1 VTEDST
7 EPTISIEETSNWW
20 SRRCGGREVLVLAL
34 PLVISTASWAV
45 MHFVDRMFLL
55 WYSTDAVAA
64 AMPAGMLHFTLV
76 CFPLG
81 LVAYVNTFVAQY
93 KGAGRPERIGLAVGQ
108 GVRVAVIAAPLFLL
122 TIPLAPVLFG
132 WAGHDPRIARLEV
145 IYFQVLTLG
154 AGGGIIATA
163 LSTFFSGRG
172 ETRVVM
178 VVDVTAM
185 LLNIVLNYL
194 WIFGNCGM
202 PELGIAGAA
211 LGTVVAQWSKVLLYW
226 RFMARPGL
234 SQKYQLAAGRRYDG
248 QLMRRLLRY
257 GGPNGLQLLVE
268 MSAATIFIILV
279 GRLGREAM
287 VATTLAFNVNN
298 VAFIPMLGMGIAVTT
313 MVGQQLGRGHV
324 RLARRATW
332 TSFQLATAYM
342 GAMALLYVAVPDFF
356 LWGYAAGSDP
366 EEFAHLRNVT
376 VVLLRFVAAYC
387 LFDAMNLIFCSALKG
402 AGDTRFILGT
412 TMVMSPMPVVAG
424 WIGIRYFDL
433 GLIWCWVVITAWISS
448 LGVVYWLRFLQG
460 RWQQMR
466 VIEPDAFEADE
477 DQPTESPAEE
487 AVACTNG

>member
-1 VTEDST
+1 
-7 EPTISIEETSNWW
+7 
-20 SRRCGGREVLVLAL
+20 
-34 PLVISTASWAV
+34 
-45 MHFVDRMFLL
+45 
-55 WYSTDAVAA
+55 
-64 AMPAGMLHFTLV
+64 
-76 CFPLG
+76 
-81 LVAYVNTFVAQY
+81 
-93 KGAGRPERIGLAVGQ
+93 
-108 GVRVAVIAAPLFLL
+108 
-122 TIPLAPVLFG
+122 
-132 WAGHDPRIARLEV
+132 
-145 IYFQVLTLG
+145 
-154 AGGGIIATA
+154 
-163 LSTFFSGRG
+163 
-172 ETRVVM
+172 
-178 VVDVTAM
+178 
-185 LLNIVLNYL
+185 
-194 WIFGNCGM
+194 
-202 PELGIAGAA
+202 
-211 LGTVVAQWSKVLLYW
+211 
-226 RFMARPGL
+226 
-234 SQKYQLAAGRRYDG
+234 
-248 QLMRRLLRY
+248 
-257 GGPNGLQLLVE
+257 
-268 MSAATIFIILV
+268 
-279 GRLGREAM
+279 
-287 VATTLAFNVNN
+287 
-298 VAFIPMLGMGIAVTT
+298 MGIAVTT